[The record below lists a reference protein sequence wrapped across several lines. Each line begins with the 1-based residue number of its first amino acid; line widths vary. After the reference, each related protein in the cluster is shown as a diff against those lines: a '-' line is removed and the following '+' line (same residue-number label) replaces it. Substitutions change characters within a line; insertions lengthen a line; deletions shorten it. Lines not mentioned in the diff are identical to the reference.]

1 MYGPNAQKAFG
12 AVQMIF
18 VGDLYQL
25 PPVVSNEEREIFR
38 THYATLYFLQRQ
50 RVPVLELETV
60 YRQQDAQFVSLWHK
74 IRNNS
79 AESKDMEEPSVIRAA
94 RTSNPSDYRQCRGG
108 SNQYRHLMGNSTA
121 TKPSWKAILA
131 KNICAFG

>member
-25 PPVVSNEEREIFR
+25 PPVVGNEEREVFR

-50 RVPVLELETV
+50 RVGIRCWNWRLCTAKKM
-60 YRQQDAQFVSLWHK
+60 RSL
-74 IRNNS
+74 
-79 AESKDMEEPSVIRAA
+79 
-94 RTSNPSDYRQCRGG
+94 
-108 SNQYRHLMGNSTA
+108 
-121 TKPSWKAILA
+121 
-131 KNICAFG
+131 